1 MYTMSK
7 YRGLSDSF
15 SINYSSSKI
24 VLYIIITYKERAD
37 LCVGDENPHAQ
48 EILTG

>member
-1 MYTMSK
+1 MYPVSK
-7 YRGLSDSF
+7 YLGLIGSF
-15 SINYSSSKI
+15 SINYCSSKI

-48 EILTG
+48 EILMG